1 MKYGWRRAYDNK
13 DTLGVYVNDY
23 ETSEEFSAAYQAKLA
38 ERRRKTTAFINNQSD
53 DTAYTIRR
61 GCVCK

>member
-1 MKYGWRRAYDNK
+1 MKYGWRRVYDNK
-13 DTLGVYVNDY
+13 DTLGIDVNDY
-23 ETSEEFSAAYQAKLA
+23 EKSEEFSAAYQAKLA
-38 ERRRKTTAFINNQSD
+38 ERRRKSTAFINDPPD